1 MDPRTPRWGVKCC
14 EGQAGY
20 KEAGHHSWH
29 ISDQT
34 ALHCSLKI
42 KSCPCL
48 GLWGTGGQ
56 SHRSLTHCRGYQ
68 GVWERRRKHTVLSS
82 LQEAVCGW
90 CSHLFSEEEVKAK
103 RAHKLNSASSEQF
116 RLVWTTA
123 VATPPHKLPV
133 CSRSGKNCYYWS
145 INHHQM
151 ELQKIDTKTR
161 IKKTKLFFERFRII
175 KCQCSLT
182 V

>member
-1 MDPRTPRWGVKCC
+1 MDPCTPRWVKCS
-14 EGQAGY
+14 EGKARCR
-20 KEAGHHSWH
+20 EAGHHSWH

-42 KSCPCL
+42 KSFPCL
-48 GLWGTGGQ
+48 GLWETAGA
-56 SHRSLTHCRGYQ
+56 SLTAADIV
-68 GVWERRRKHTVLSS
+68 VWERRRKHTVLSS
-82 LQEAVCGW
+82 LQEAVCGC

-123 VATPPHKLPV
+123 VATPPHKPPE
-133 CSRSGKNCYYWS
+133 CSRSGKHCYYWS

-161 IKKTKLFFERFRII
+161 IKKTN
-175 KCQCSLT
+175 CSLKGSES
-182 V
+182 